1 MKIIILAQP
10 KDDHAASPPGLK
22 KAQNQKEKFMSSNN
36 NHRVLTRKGAR
47 QLNGK
52 ELEKVGGGDHITLLS
67 AILTGSPNGQ
77 GHDLRSDT

>member
-1 MKIIILAQP
+1 
-10 KDDHAASPPGLK
+10 
-22 KAQNQKEKFMSSNN
+22 MSSNN
-36 NHRVLTRKGAR
+36 NNRVLNRTGGR

-52 ELEKVGGGDHITLLS
+52 ELEEVAGGDHVTLLS